1 MQGVTGF
8 QDLDH
13 GSRGEIGPELLLNRL
28 VPMGVEWLAQG
39 VDRGYTVAAEDIE

>member
-1 MQGVTGF
+1 MQGVTRF

-28 VPMGVEWLAQG
+28 VPMGIEWLAQG
-39 VDRGYTVAAEDIE
+39 VDRGDTVAAEDIE